1 MLLHEFTSQMN
12 TTAEKNQ
19 QKQEKQREMIERD
32 RQLAVMRVARV
43 VKVIDK
49 SYAPPHFRYCLG

>member
-1 MLLHEFTSQMN
+1 MLHEFTFQMN

-49 SYAPPHFRYCLG
+49 SYAPPHFHYCLG

>member
-1 MLLHEFTSQMN
+1 MN

-19 QKQEKQREMIERD
+19 QKQEKQREIIEKD

-49 SYAPPHFRYCLG
+49 SYVIPHDSYRLG

>member
-1 MLLHEFTSQMN
+1 MLHEFTFQMN

-49 SYAPPHFRYCLG
+49 SYAPARFHYCLG

>member
-1 MLLHEFTSQMN
+1 MLHEFTFQMN

-49 SYAPPHFRYCLG
+49 SYAPPHSRHCLG